1 MTMAPMPG
9 PVSSAQVRRRFEQ
22 HAPHYEGQATL
33 QRAIAWRLARLIHPL
48 PLPAGPRADLGAGTG
63 LLGQALRQQAAAAG
77 LDHSERAAAAP
88 LLQLDLC
95 AELLKRNPLPWRR
108 QWDLEQG
115 LPPELAGAA
124 LLCSSFALQ
133 WLAQPASQLRHW
145 CDTLQPG
152 GWLALAVPT
161 AGSFPE
167 WHAAATCAG
176 VPCTALPLPT
186 AEGLI
191 AAAEPLL
198 TLQRQERLRFRRCY
212 GSGRGFLGRLRRL
225 GAGASPGPRLSA
237 GQLRQL
243 LQAWAS
249 DGRVSWEVLLLVGRK
264 TGSHDRG

>member
-9 PVSSAQVRRRFEQ
+9 AVFSAQVRRRFEQ
-22 HAPHYEGQATL
+22 HAPHYDGQATL
-33 QRAIAWRLARLIHPL
+33 QRAVAWRLAHLIRAL
-48 PLPAGPRADLGAGTG
+48 PLPDGPRADLGAGTG

-77 LDHSERAAAAP
+77 RAHAEAAAAAP

-95 AELLKRNPLPWRR
+95 AELLRRNPLSWQR

-133 WLAQPASQLRHW
+133 WLPQPARQLRHW
-145 CDTLQPG
+145 CETLQPG
-152 GWLALAVPT
+152 GWLVLAVPT

-167 WHAAATCAG
+167 WHAAAARAG
-176 VPCTALPLPT
+176 VPCTALPLPP

-191 AAAEPLL
+191 AATAPLL
-198 TLQRQERLRFRRCY
+198 TLHRQQRLRFRRCY
-212 GSGRGFLGRLRRL
+212 GSGRGFLGRLSRL
-225 GAGASPGPRLSA
+225 GAGTSPAPRLSA
-237 GQLRQL
+237 GQLRRL
-243 LQAWAS
+243 LQAWAG

-264 TGSHDRG
+264 GGRHDPG